1 MLTTPAGDSKR
12 SRCEK
17 RRWALG
23 RGNELR
29 AAEADSG
36 EAVGAVA
43 VREAAERAGR
53 VERDRR
59 VDRRIDAEGRLRR
72 EKVACDVV
80 VFLGLER
87 AGRVDE
93 PAARL
98 HHRRGRGEDLLLSC
112 PGAVEVLG

>member
-1 MLTTPAGDSKR
+1 MSSASAAKSAERIEGAILSTAFHCNTGSALRGLVGCAARRSGQPLAGR
-12 SRCEK
+12 
-17 RRWALG
+17 

-59 VDRRIDAEGRLRR
+59 VDRRIEAEGRLRR
-72 EKVACDVV
+72 GKVACGGV
-80 VFLGLER
+80 VFLGL
-87 AGRVDE
+87 
-93 PAARL
+93 
-98 HHRRGRGEDLLLSC
+98 
-112 PGAVEVLG
+112 